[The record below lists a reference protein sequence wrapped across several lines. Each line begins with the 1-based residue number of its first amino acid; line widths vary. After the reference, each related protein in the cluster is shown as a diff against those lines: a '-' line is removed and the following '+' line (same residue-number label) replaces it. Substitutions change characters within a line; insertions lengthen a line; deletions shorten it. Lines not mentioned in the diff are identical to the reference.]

1 MLAFFVAFRF
11 SGDFYD
17 KGKRKT
23 DETIT
28 DFAIFIFA
36 AMPTWLYDLQSADIF
51 SIEKKM
57 LNYSVHISVQVKY
70 RAQNIVNQPKTLST
84 IRFINVKC
92 PFFLNIRKWHWVEKI
107 HNVAATRYEK

>member
-51 SIEKKM
+51 SIEKKNAK
-57 LNYSVHISVQVKY
+57 LQCTHISAGKV
-70 RAQNIVNQPKTLST
+70 
-84 IRFINVKC
+84 
-92 PFFLNIRKWHWVEKI
+92 
-107 HNVAATRYEK
+107 